1 MYGLLCG
8 VGKDGHMRKALLSV
22 LLVLLFL
29 STTLHAGLLDDMMKG
44 VGGSAKGGTDQGTT
58 ASGLKEALSIGTEN
72 AVKNVSRV
80 DGYFGNQAI
89 KILMPEN
96 FQKVAD
102 VLGNIGYQKEVD
114 DFVLS
119 MNRAAEKAAPEA
131 VSFFVDAIKEM
142 TFEDARNIL
151 DGGDTAATGFFKR
164 KTHDRLYNS
173 FKPIVSSSM
182 DDVGVTRSYK
192 EMMGKYES
200 IPFMNKQ
207 SLDLDHYVTNKAL
220 DGLFYMVGQEEKK
233 IRTDPAA
240 RVTDLLK
247 NVFGK

>member
-29 STTLHAGLLDDMMKG
+29 STTLHARLLDDMMKG
-44 VGGSAKGGTDQGTT
+44 VGGSAKGGTDEGTT

-96 FQKVAD
+96 IQKVAD
-102 VLGNIGYQKEVD
+102 VLGKIGYQKEVD

-151 DGGDTAATGFFKR
+151 GGGTLLQR
-164 KTHDRLYNS
+164 S
-173 FKPIVSSSM
+173 FLSERRMTDCTTLSS
-182 DDVGVTRSYK
+182 
-192 EMMGKYES
+192 
-200 IPFMNKQ
+200 
-207 SLDLDHYVTNKAL
+207 
-220 DGLFYMVGQEEKK
+220 
-233 IRTDPAA
+233 
-240 RVTDLLK
+240 LLSRRAWTMS
-247 NVFGK
+247 G